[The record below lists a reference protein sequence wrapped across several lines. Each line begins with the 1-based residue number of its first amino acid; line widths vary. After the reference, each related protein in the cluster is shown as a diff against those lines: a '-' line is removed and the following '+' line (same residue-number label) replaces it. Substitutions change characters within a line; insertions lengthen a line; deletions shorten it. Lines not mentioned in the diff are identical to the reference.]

1 MGRHELA
8 DPLDRG
14 STRLPA
20 GANLRNERGVVDCC
34 SAEAALAEM
43 MRSAERL
50 DVSYEVVH
58 SVYMRRICPSRQA
71 GCDGYIRKL
80 NDEASA
86 WDNALMSGTDF
97 DLDRIKRVLAAAT
110 AAEGDFTQRSL
121 DKAAEVGRGTVNEIL
136 SGKNANPTVSI
147 LTKLARGM
155 GKDLSVF
162 GLQPIAPSAS
172 IRLPSEDRLT
182 VMMSGLLKSVG
193 LPEDLADEHADALA
207 QRLPAALE
215 QAGAVLAK
223 TRAGRS
229 SKSGE
234 LPRPPATPDRD
245 SQ

>member
-8 DPLDRG
+8 NPLDG
-14 STRLPA
+14 GATRLPA
-20 GANLRNERGVVDCC
+20 GADLRNERGVVDCC
-34 SAEAALAEM
+34 SSKAALTEM

-58 SVYMRRICPSRQA
+58 SVYMRRICPSRQ
-71 GCDGYIRKL
+71 GSYDGYIRKL
-80 NDEASA
+80 NDDTFA
-86 WDNALMSGTDF
+86 WDTVSMSGTDF

-110 AAEGDFTQRSL
+110 AADGDFTQRSL
-121 DKAAEVGRGTVNEIL
+121 DKAAVVGRGTVNEIL
-136 SGKNANPTVSI
+136 SGKNSNPTVSI

-162 GLQPIAPSAS
+162 GLQSIAPTAS
-172 IRLPSEDRLT
+172 LRLPSEDRLT

-193 LPEDLADEHADALA
+193 LPADLVDEHADALA

-223 TRAGRS
+223 TRGDRS

-234 LPRPPATPDRD
+234 LPRPPATPDRG
-245 SQ
+245 